1 MTRDEILN
9 MPAGREMDALIEHHI
24 FGRTLCAQ
32 NEASYI
38 RRLNGYE
45 DLRRHK
51 TYSTKMGEAWEVV
64 RKFPDVHMEHSEK
77 NDFAMIGDNFD
88 TAVTCET
95 MPLAICRAALLAMV
109 TA

>member
-1 MTRDEILN
+1 MDELTPLADLGTKYREDVIEVALKSGVRDQGNEFKEDTFKKMFATLSIEEIK
-9 MPAGREMDALIEHHI
+9 E
-24 FGRTLCAQ
+24 
-32 NEASYI
+32 
-38 RRLNGYE
+38 
-45 DLRRHK
+45 
-51 TYSTKMGEAWEVV
+51 MGEAWEVV
-64 RKFPDVHMEHSEK
+64 RKFPDVHMEHSER